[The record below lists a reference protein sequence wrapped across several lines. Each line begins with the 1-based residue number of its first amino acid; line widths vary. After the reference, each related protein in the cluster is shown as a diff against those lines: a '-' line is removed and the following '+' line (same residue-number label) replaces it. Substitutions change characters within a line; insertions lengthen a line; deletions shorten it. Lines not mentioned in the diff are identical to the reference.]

1 MATLD
6 ARVSPIE
13 GVIDRMDERLGN
25 LGQGQRD
32 LPTEMRSNFRWTQG
46 ITIAMWVTIMGA
58 MIGAL
63 LAS

>member
-1 MATLD
+1 MATLA
-6 ARVSPIE
+6 ARVSPIK

-32 LPTEMRSNFRWTQG
+32 LRTEMRSNFRWIQG